1 MGWLILSA
9 LYIVSLLILSSYKQ
23 SMVHLEAKEVME
35 RGISLFS
42 ND

>member
-1 MGWLILSA
+1 MGWLMLSA

-23 SMVHLEAKEVME
+23 SMVDLETKELME
-35 RGISLFS
+35 RGIVLFS